1 MVAFILLQ
9 YYYYNF
15 DDYLLL
21 VATTTT
27 TIIPLV
33 KLGQLNT
40 EKHTN
45 HSNHHLLPSL

>member
-9 YYYYNF
+9 YYYYY

-21 VATTTT
+21 VASTIN

-33 KLGQLNT
+33 KLGQPNT